1 MENGKTFYTF
11 SVHTFSVRFHQ
22 TTEKVGKKEKLS
34 LQDAKKNFFSFFAC
48 DKMEIYLLAEEEKIY
63 SNVYDTLIMSLE
75 GKINKQY

>member
-1 MENGKTFYTF
+1 M
-11 SVHTFSVRFHQ
+11 
-22 TTEKVGKKEKLS
+22 EKLFI
-34 LQDAKKNFFSFFAC
+34 LFRYTLFPFVFTKQQKKWEKKKNYHYRTQKKIFFSFFAC